1 MLLRSEIVQKR
12 IYASV
17 GIPFKGNFSLL
28 RHGAR
33 KESARSCNPLTQGT
47 PSFGLFLTQGTP
59 SFGLFLTQGTPS
71 FGLFAPLLSIFDHFE
86 PSLQPVMGGCC
97 KMFQL
102 HSIKPHCAGRHFRTK
117 LMSRYIGAGQNDRFD
132 VRIQC
137 GLIE

>member
-1 MLLRSEIVQKR
+1 MVETLLDLKLMLLRSEIVQKR

-59 SFGLFLTQGTPS
+59 SFGLF
-71 FGLFAPLLSIFDHFE
+71 APLLPIFDHFE
-86 PSLQPVMGGCC
+86 PSTQPVMGDCC
-97 KMFQL
+97 RLFQL
-102 HSIKPHCAGRHFRTK
+102 HLIKRQLPSLFLLQIFNEAILPSTENISTLKC
-117 LMSRYIGAGQNDRFD
+117 GAFAT
-132 VRIQC
+132 
-137 GLIE
+137 

>member
-1 MLLRSEIVQKR
+1 MVETLHDLKLMLLRSEIVQKR

-59 SFGLFLTQGTPS
+59 SFGLF
-71 FGLFAPLLSIFDHFE
+71 APLLPIFDHFE

-102 HSIKPHCAGRHFRTK
+102 HSIKRQLPSLFPLLNFNDAILPSTQN
-117 LMSRYIGAGQNDRFD
+117 MSTARSGAFAT
-132 VRIQC
+132 
-137 GLIE
+137 